1 MNRNPYSVL
10 GVSENATDEEIK
22 KAYRD
27 LAKKYHPDRYA
38 ATDLADL
45 AKEKMQEVNAAY
57 EEIQKMRK
65 SGSQSSG
72 NSYGSSSY
80 NSYNNSY
87 DSYGSY
93 NSYGSSSS
101 SSSGTNY
108 SRVRQN
114 INARNFAAAYS
125 ELNSVA
131 HADRGAEWHFLMG
144 CTLMGMGR
152 IFDARAHLERACQ
165 MDPSNSEYRAARDQ
179 AANVTFSSQSWNGQP
194 VQGAR
199 GCSTCDV
206 CTSLICAD
214 CLCECCGGDLISCC

>member
-38 ATDLADL
+38 DTDLADL

-80 NSYNNSY
+80 NSYNNSFGPCRITCT
-87 DSYGSY
+87 YGFFF
-93 NSYGSSSS
+93 
-101 SSSGTNY
+101 
-108 SRVRQN
+108 SRLRL
-114 INARNFAAAYS
+114 I
-125 ELNSVA
+125 
-131 HADRGAEWHFLMG
+131 
-144 CTLMGMGR
+144 
-152 IFDARAHLERACQ
+152 IFIIFGL
-165 MDPSNSEYRAARDQ
+165 
-179 AANVTFSSQSWNGQP
+179 
-194 VQGAR
+194 
-199 GCSTCDV
+199 
-206 CTSLICAD
+206 
-214 CLCECCGGDLISCC
+214 